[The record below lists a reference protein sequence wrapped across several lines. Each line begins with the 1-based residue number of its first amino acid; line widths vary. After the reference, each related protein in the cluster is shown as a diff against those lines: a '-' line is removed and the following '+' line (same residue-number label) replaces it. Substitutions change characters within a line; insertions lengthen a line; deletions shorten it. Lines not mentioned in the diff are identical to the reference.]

1 MPSQGS
7 LLHVGCGSELLPEW
21 ARGHFEEVR
30 LDIDESHSPH
40 IVANMKDL
48 GDIGPFNAVFSCHSL
63 EHLYP
68 HEVPQ
73 ALSEFRR
80 VLAEGGYAVI
90 IVPDLEDV
98 QATEKALF
106 QAFSGPIT
114 GLDLMYGA
122 RNLIENCPY
131 MAHHC
136 GFTQTTLHDALANA
150 GFSRVSVKRQECY
163 NLIAV
168 AVK

>member
-1 MPSQGS
+1 MPSQGL
-7 LLHVGCGSELLPEW
+7 LLHVGCGGEPLPEW

-40 IVANMKDL
+40 IVANMKDM

-73 ALSEFRR
+73 ALGEFRR
-80 VLAEGGYAVI
+80 VLADGGYAVI
-90 IVPDLEDV
+90 IVPDLEGV
-98 QATEKALF
+98 QATDETLYEA
-106 QAFSGPIT
+106 ACGPIA
-114 GLDLMYGA
+114 GLDLMYGM
-122 RNLIENCPY
+122 RRLIEQMPH

-136 GFTQTTLHDALANA
+136 GFTQNTLHNALANA
-150 GFSRVSVKRQECY
+150 GFSSVTVRREKCY
-163 NLIAV
+163 NLMAV

>member
-7 LLHVGCGSELLPEW
+7 LLHVGCGSEPLPEW

-30 LDIDESHSPH
+30 LDIDDRHKPD

-68 HEVPQ
+68 HEVPK
-73 ALSEFRR
+73 ALGEFHR
-80 VLAEGGYAVI
+80 VLTDGGYAVV
-90 IVPDLEDV
+90 IVPDLEGV
-98 QATEKALF
+98 QATEETLF

-122 RNLIENCPY
+122 RNLIENCPH

-136 GFTQTTLHDALANA
+136 GFTQNTLYDVLTAA